1 MSISAREGAPRAS
14 QDVLLVVEREAEI
27 ELLIGK
33 DASRRCAR
41 WTGIVGPRIQW
52 RDATNTLKKFN
63 CVSSVSLTSA
73 GNNLHFDKRF
83 AFIVLFTTC
92 FDD

>member
-1 MSISAREGAPRAS
+1 MEDHKLATEMQEPI
-14 QDVLLVVEREAEI
+14 I
-27 ELLIGK
+27 LIGEQLI
-33 DASRRCAR
+33 SVGRMIFGR
-41 WTGIVGPRIQW
+41 GINKTSYIVDRLMCNCGHLR
-52 RDATNTLKKFN
+52 FN